1 MKNEK
6 RIKIMAVLKNDELE
20 TLQKINSI
28 LNLTTYENAVFYAT
42 LTMEQKMDI
51 AKFARLIGKL
61 EDDREVQRERTKLAN
76 REKRKI
82 NKDYG
87 RRKQA

>member
-1 MKNEK
+1 
-6 RIKIMAVLKNDELE
+6 MAVLKNSELE
-20 TLQKINSI
+20 TLQKINNI
-28 LNLTTYENAVFYAT
+28 LYLTTYECAVFYES
-42 LTMEQKMDI
+42 LTEEQKTDI

-61 EDDREVQRERTKLAN
+61 ENDRDKQRVRTKLVI

>member
-1 MKNEK
+1 
-6 RIKIMAVLKNDELE
+6 MAVLKNDELE

-28 LNLTTYENAVFYAT
+28 LYLTTYECAVFYES
-42 LTMEQKMDI
+42 LTEEQKTDI
-51 AKFARLIGKL
+51 AKFTKLVGKL
-61 EDDREVQRERTKLAN
+61 KNDRDTQRIRTKLAN

-87 RRKQA
+87 RKKQA

>member
-1 MKNEK
+1 
-6 RIKIMAVLKNDELE
+6 MAVLKNDELE
-20 TLQKINSI
+20 IMNRINNI
-28 LNLTTYENAVFYAT
+28 LNLTNYELAVFYES
-42 LTMEQKMDI
+42 LTEEQKTDI

-61 EDDREVQRERTKLAN
+61 ENDRDMQRTRTKLAN

>member
-1 MKNEK
+1 
-6 RIKIMAVLKNDELE
+6 MAVLKNDELE
-20 TLQKINSI
+20 TMNRINNI
-28 LNLTTYENAVFYAT
+28 LNLTTYESAVFYEN
-42 LTMEQKMDI
+42 LTEEQKKDI
-51 AKFARLIGKL
+51 VKFAMLIGKL
-61 EDDREVQRERTKLAN
+61 ENDRDIQRRRTKLAN

>member
-1 MKNEK
+1 
-6 RIKIMAVLKNDELE
+6 MAVLKNSELE
-20 TLQKINSI
+20 TMNRINKLLSANTQGFSEMYF
-28 LNLTTYENAVFYAT
+28 NLTE
-42 LTMEQKMDI
+42 EQKTDI
-51 AKFARLIGKL
+51 VKFTMLVGKL
-61 EDDREVQRERTKLAN
+61 ENDRDIQRTRTKLAN

>member
-1 MKNEK
+1 
-6 RIKIMAVLKNDELE
+6 MAVLKNDEL
-20 TLQKINSI
+20 KVMNRINKLLSPNTQGFFE
-28 LNLTTYENAVFYAT
+28 LYFNLTE
-42 LTMEQKMDI
+42 EQKADI
-51 AKFARLIGKL
+51 VKFTRLIGKL
-61 EDDREVQRERTKLAN
+61 ENDRDMQRIRTKLAN

>member
-1 MKNEK
+1 
-6 RIKIMAVLKNDELE
+6 MAVLKNDELE
-20 TLQKINSI
+20 TMNSI
-28 LNLTTYENAVFYAT
+28 NNLLSANTQGFSEMYSNLTA
-42 LTMEQKMDI
+42 EQKTDI
-51 AKFARLIGKL
+51 IKFARLIGKL
-61 EDDREVQRERTKLAN
+61 ENDRDMQRVRTKLAN

>member
-1 MKNEK
+1 
-6 RIKIMAVLKNDELE
+6 MAVLKNDELE
-20 TLQKINSI
+20 TMNRINKLLSPNTQGFSEMYF
-28 LNLTTYENAVFYAT
+28 NLTE
-42 LTMEQKMDI
+42 EQKKDI
-51 AKFARLIGKL
+51 VKFAMLIGKL
-61 EDDREVQRERTKLAN
+61 EYDRDMQRVRTKLAN

>member
-1 MKNEK
+1 
-6 RIKIMAVLKNDELE
+6 MAVLKNDELE
-20 TLQKINSI
+20 VMNRINKLLSPNTQGFFE
-28 LNLTTYENAVFYAT
+28 LYFNLTE
-42 LTMEQKMDI
+42 EQKADI
-51 AKFARLIGKL
+51 VKFTRLIGKL
-61 EDDREVQRERTKLAN
+61 ENDRDMQRIRTKLTN

>member
-1 MKNEK
+1 
-6 RIKIMAVLKNDELE
+6 MAVLKNDELE
-20 TLQKINSI
+20 TMNKINKLLSPNTQGFSEMYF
-28 LNLTTYENAVFYAT
+28 NLTE
-42 LTMEQKMDI
+42 EQKTDI
-51 AKFARLIGKL
+51 VKFAMLIGKL
-61 EDDREVQRERTKLAN
+61 ENDRDMQRVRTKLAN

>member
-1 MKNEK
+1 
-6 RIKIMAVLKNDELE
+6 MAVLKNDELE
-20 TLQKINSI
+20 VMNRINKLLSPNTQGFFK
-28 LNLTTYENAVFYAT
+28 LYFNLTE
-42 LTMEQKMDI
+42 EQKADI
-51 AKFARLIGKL
+51 VEFARLIGKL
-61 EDDREVQRERTKLAN
+61 ENDRDMQRIRTKLAN

>member
-1 MKNEK
+1 
-6 RIKIMAVLKNDELE
+6 MAVLKNDELE
-20 TLQKINSI
+20 TMNRINKLLQGF
-28 LNLTTYENAVFYAT
+28 LEVYFNLTE
-42 LTMEQKMDI
+42 EQKTDI
-51 AKFARLIGKL
+51 IKFAMLIGKL
-61 EDDREVQRERTKLAN
+61 ENDRDMQRIRTKLAN

>member
-1 MKNEK
+1 
-6 RIKIMAVLKNDELE
+6 MAVLKNDELE
-20 TLQKINSI
+20 TMNRINNI
-28 LNLTTYENAVFYAT
+28 LNLTTYESAVFYEN
-42 LTMEQKMDI
+42 LTEEQKIDI
-51 AKFARLIGKL
+51 TKFARLIGKL
-61 EDDREVQRERTKLAN
+61 ENDRDMQRVRTKLAN

>member
-1 MKNEK
+1 
-6 RIKIMAVLKNDELE
+6 MAVLKNDELE
-20 TLQKINSI
+20 IMNRINKLFSPNTQGFSE
-28 LNLTTYENAVFYAT
+28 LYFNLTE
-42 LTMEQKMDI
+42 EQKTDI
-51 AKFARLIGKL
+51 VKFARLIGKL
-61 EDDREVQRERTKLAN
+61 KNDRDMQRIRTKLAN